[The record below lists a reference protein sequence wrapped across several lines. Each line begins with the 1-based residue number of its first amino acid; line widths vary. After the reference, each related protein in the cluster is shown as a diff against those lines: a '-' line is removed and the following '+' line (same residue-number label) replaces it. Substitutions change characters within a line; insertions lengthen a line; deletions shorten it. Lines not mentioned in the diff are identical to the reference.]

1 MAATASAQRAHI
13 DTVMQVAG
21 HGIGAPQAQA
31 HDEIIR
37 ASWQRCV
44 HQHRLDPTRMQ
55 EAVILPGARL
65 REQTFDQ
72 TTPPHVV
79 AIKNPWW
86 VVAECA
92 PRPIGGGHCV
102 FHPCSLPRAL
112 TVMSGEA
119 R

>member
-55 EAVILPGARL
+55 EAVILPVRA
-65 REQTFDQ
+65 
-72 TTPPHVV
+72 
-79 AIKNPWW
+79 
-86 VVAECA
+86 CA
-92 PRPIGGGHCV
+92 STRTRWRPSCTSPATGWNRCTSRW
-102 FHPCSLPRAL
+102 PAWATWCC
-112 TVMSGEA
+112 
-119 R
+119 